1 MEDIVGLDATDV
13 AGLLSGWRVMEE
25 IEIGEVGVDKQAEAA
40 HEKAQEEK
48 HRAPWLRGLAVSSA
62 CFAVIAALASLK
74 SGHSA
79 NEALLKQSQAT
90 DEWAYYQAK
99 GNKAATITA
108 EAEILSELHVDLNR
122 IAKLRDAADR
132 DLRKQEEI
140 RKEAQR
146 LEKESKDDLTRHEW
160 FAGIV
165 TLLQISIGLS
175 AIGALIESRKVWL
188 TSMVAGGLATAIF
201 IVRWLMI

>member
-1 MEDIVGLDATDV
+1 
-13 AGLLSGWRVMEE
+13 MEE
-25 IEIGEVGVDKQAEAA
+25 TEIGEVGVDKQAEASQ
-40 HEKAQEEK
+40 EKAQEEK

-62 CFAVIAALASLK
+62 CFAVIAAVASLK
-74 SGHSA
+74 AGHSA
-79 NEALLKQSQAT
+79 NEALLKQSKAT

-99 GNKAATITA
+99 GNKAATIA
-108 EAEILSELHVDLNR
+108 AQAEILSEMHVEPSRL
-122 IAKLRDAADR
+122 AKLRDAADG

-146 LEKESKDDLTRHEW
+146 LEQESKDDLVRHEW
-160 FAGIV
+160 FAATV

-188 TSMVAGGLATAIF
+188 VSTIAGGVATAIF
-201 IVRWLMI
+201 IARWLMS